1 MLRKQDPD
9 TEIYLTVFY
18 DNYCNLFLRPFEKV
32 DVKPIKL
39 DGKLSFFFWVFK
51 MEKYIY
57 IYIYIKENGRLN
69 MKGLFIFLFK

>member
-39 DGKLSFFFWVFK
+39 DGKLSFFYGFQNG
-51 MEKYIY
+51 ES
-57 IYIYIKENGRLN
+57 IK
-69 MKGLFIFLFK
+69 

>member
-18 DNYCNLFLRPFEKV
+18 DNYCNLFLRPFETL

-39 DGKLSFFFWVFK
+39 DGKLSFFDFK
-51 MEKYIY
+51 MKGEKGVLICKDCYIY
-57 IYIYIKENGRLN
+57 INE
-69 MKGLFIFLFK
+69 